1 MKLTKTH
8 RLILYALG
16 QFYQQLNQPLKEKP
30 LQLRTSKIA
39 FITFVLHS
47 GIITKQG
54 RALYKNLENLEEKKL
69 ITYDQRMIKFTEL
82 GLEIL
87 EKIKTE
93 INQFVQ
99 IEEHF
104 RREKPKSKLQT
115 VIKS

>member
-47 GIITKQG
+47 GIIFKQG
-54 RALYKNLENLEEKKL
+54 RALYKNLEILEKKNL
-69 ITYDQRMIKFTEL
+69 ITYDKRMIQFTEL
-82 GLEIL
+82 GLKIL
-87 EKIKTE
+87 EKIDQE
-93 INQFVQ
+93 IQQFVQ
-99 IEEHF
+99 IEDHF
-104 RREKPKSKLQT
+104 KKTAKPKLQT
-115 VIKS
+115 LIKS